1 MKRLLLLLLLLGA
14 PVHAGGLTHKITASA
29 QATADGAYSISNR
42 IGSSYSMSATNIT
55 SSTLGGVTAPASAT
69 AAGTFKSNSYAQTT
83 AGAATSFSE
92 SWTSGDVV
100 AAMGSGSTVSSGVVA
115 NLPAFGNVTTY
126 SGASGNP
133 TAAIT
138 SVAGGTVTLGV
149 TGPGQ
154 SVVGSISS
162 ELNMN

>member
-1 MKRLLLLLLLLGA
+1 MKRLLLLLLLFGA

-42 IGSSYSMSATNIT
+42 VGSTYSMSSTNIT

-69 AAGTFKSNSYAQTT
+69 AAGTFKTNSYAQTT
-83 AGAATSFSE
+83 AGAATSLSE
-92 SWTSGDVV
+92 SWIPGDVV

-115 NLPAFGNVTTY
+115 NLPAFGNVTTS
-126 SGASGNP
+126 SGASGKP

-138 SVAGGTVTLGV
+138 SVSGGTITLGV

-162 ELNMN
+162 ELNIN

>member
-1 MKRLLLLLLLLGA
+1 MKKLLPLILLLISPA
-14 PVHAGGLTHKITASA
+14 VHAGGITHKITTSVSA
-29 QATADGAYSISNR
+29 TSDGAYSIANR
-42 IGSSYSMSATNIT
+42 IGSTYSMTSNNIT

-92 SWTSGDVV
+92 SWTSGDAV
-100 AAMGSGSTVSSGVVA
+100 AAIGSGSTVSSGVVA
-115 NLPAFGNVTTY
+115 NLPAFGSVTTY

-133 TAAIT
+133 TAALT
-138 SVAGGTVTLGV
+138 SVGAITLGV

-162 ELNMN
+162 ELNYD